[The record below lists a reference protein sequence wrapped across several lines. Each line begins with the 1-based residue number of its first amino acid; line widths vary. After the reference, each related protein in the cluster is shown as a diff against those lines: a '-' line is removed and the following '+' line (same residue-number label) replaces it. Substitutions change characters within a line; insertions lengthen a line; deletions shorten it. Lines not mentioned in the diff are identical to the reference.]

1 MEAKIEVPNEFLGIF
16 DEPLE
21 KYMLELIAVGLYR
34 EGKITLRQAAEML
47 GVDYQGMMGLLRKH
61 NSYVN
66 YDIEE
71 LKEDITY
78 ARGK

>member
-16 DEPLE
+16 DEPVE
-21 KYMLELIAVGLYR
+21 KHMLELIAVGLYR
-34 EGKITLRQAAEML
+34 EGKITLRQAAEMV
-47 GVDYQGMMGLLRKH
+47 GVDYQGMMELLRKH
-61 NSYVN
+61 GSYVN

-71 LKEDITY
+71 LEEDLAY